1 MDKMIQGI
9 ALSLLVVCAGCSKK
23 STDNG
28 DGTLD
33 GEQLVQERCASCHGL
48 DQVYDAVKD
57 EQGWEESVDRMIE
70 KGAPLSEA
78 ERQAVIDSLSS
89 R

>member
-1 MDKMIQGI
+1 MGRMFPKIV
-9 ALSLLVVCAGCSKK
+9 LSLLVVCAGCGEK

-28 DGTLD
+28 NGTPD

-70 KGAPLSEA
+70 KGTPLSDA
-78 ERQAVIDSLSS
+78 ERQAVIAYLSS